1 MTEPAGMSHPRPP
14 PGAPKGE
21 WRRWARARRA
31 ALDTK
36 PLSVAVADHLRK
48 WLAEA
53 SVGSVL
59 FYLPLPGEI
68 DLRSLPGRL
77 PQLRF
82 LVTRVP
88 ERGPLTVHPLASARE
103 RHPFG
108 FDQPVADAAEV
119 ATGEVDAALVPGLA
133 FDRRG
138 VRLGFGK
145 GYFDELL
152 ARLPAAAARIG
163 VLAQALLVDELPAA
177 AHDVR
182 MSHLATEAG
191 VEVVGEG

>member
-1 MTEPAGMSHPRPP
+1 MELAGTSDARPP
-14 PGAPKGE
+14 PGAAKE
-21 WRRWARARRA
+21 DWRRWARARRA
-31 ALDTK
+31 ALDTV

-48 WLAEA
+48 WLAET
-53 SVGSVL
+53 SVASVL

-82 LVTRVP
+82 LVTRTP
-88 ERGPLTVHPLASARE
+88 ERGPLTVHPLASPQE

-108 FDQPVADAAEV
+108 FDQPVAGAAEV
-119 ATGEVDAALVPGLA
+119 AAGEVDAALVPGLA

-152 ARLPAAAARIG
+152 ARLPAATARVG
-163 VLAQALLVDELPAA
+163 VLAQALLVDELPAGA
-177 AHDVR
+177 RDVP
-182 MSHLATEAG
+182 MSHLATEVG
-191 VEVVGEG
+191 VQVVGEG